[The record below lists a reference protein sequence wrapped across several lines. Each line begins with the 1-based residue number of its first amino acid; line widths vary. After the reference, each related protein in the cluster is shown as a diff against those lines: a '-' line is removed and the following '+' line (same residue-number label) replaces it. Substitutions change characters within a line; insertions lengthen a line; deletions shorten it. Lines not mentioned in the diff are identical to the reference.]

1 MGENTDIARSLH
13 YAQLAAQSYLYASGT
28 QYAGTLDRFYF
39 YYTLHGHDLRLWYT
53 PFVCIS
59 VLSLEE
65 YADDPDRVY

>member
-1 MGENTDIARSLH
+1 VMS
-13 YAQLAAQSYLYASGT
+13 
-28 QYAGTLDRFYF
+28 

>member
-1 MGENTDIARSLH
+1 MLSLQVH
-13 YAQLAAQSYLYASGT
+13 LLPGWSDVTAHNPDGGPT
-28 QYAGTLDRFYF
+28 
-39 YYTLHGHDLRLWYT
+39 YTLHGHDLRLWYT